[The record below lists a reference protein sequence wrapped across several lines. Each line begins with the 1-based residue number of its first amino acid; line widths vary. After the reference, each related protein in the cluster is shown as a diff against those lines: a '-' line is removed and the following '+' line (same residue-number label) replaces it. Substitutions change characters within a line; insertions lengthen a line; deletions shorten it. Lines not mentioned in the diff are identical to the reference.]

1 MSKNRYQAKKEE
13 KEILLFSKYKK
24 ASNDILVSSLSS
36 SNSMEQ
42 LAAARELQ
50 LRGGREVI
58 QLANTFCQSS
68 DYKKRKL
75 GVFILGQIS
84 LTSEKEEQAV
94 FDILTKH
101 ATEDKSAIVRS
112 TAIESMA
119 HRYSK
124 NSLFATSLTKHCF
137 MTFNNKSVYVRRAT
151 AFALSFINDEKTIP
165 LLVSLCNDEND
176 EVKNWAAFAIN
187 SNEYDTKEI
196 RDCFFEMLSAP
207 NSEIKGEAIT
217 GLARCHDM
225 RVIPVLKQELKQK
238 VVYDDLIEA
247 VENIGD
253 KSFLPILE
261 SLLSEFDDDD
271 ELIQGVI
278 YKLQKMKR

>member
-24 ASNDILVSSLSS
+24 ASNDILVTSLSS

-50 LRGGREVI
+50 LRGGEEVI

-68 DYKKRKL
+68 DYRKRKL

-94 FDILTKH
+94 FDILTKL

-119 HRYSK
+119 HRYNK
-124 NSLFATSLTKHCF
+124 NNLFSTSLIKHCF
-137 MTFNNKSVYVRRAT
+137 MTFNNKSVYARRAT
-151 AFALSFINDEKTIP
+151 AFALSSVNDEKTIP
-165 LLVSLCNDEND
+165 LLVSLCNDKND

-187 SNEYDTKEI
+187 SNKYDTKEI
-196 RDCFFEMLSAP
+196 RDCFFEMLSDS
-207 NSEIKGEAIT
+207 NSEM
-217 GLARCHDM
+217 L
-225 RVIPVLKQELKQK
+225 V
-238 VVYDDLIEA
+238 
-247 VENIGD
+247 
-253 KSFLPILE
+253 
-261 SLLSEFDDDD
+261 
-271 ELIQGVI
+271 
-278 YKLQKMKR
+278 

>member
-1 MSKNRYQAKKEE
+1 MSKNRNQAQKEE

-24 ASNDILVSSLSS
+24 ASNDILVFSLSS

-50 LRGGREVI
+50 LRGGYEVI
-58 QLANTFCQSS
+58 QLANTFCQNS

-75 GVFILGQIS
+75 GVFILGQINFI
-84 LTSEKEEQAV
+84 SEKEEQTA
-94 FDILTKH
+94 FDILTKL
-101 ATEDKSAIVRS
+101 AIEDKSAMVRS

-119 HRYSK
+119 HRCNK
-124 NSLFATSLTKHCF
+124 NSSFYTLLMKYCS

-165 LLVSLCNDEND
+165 LLVSLCNDESD

-196 RDCFFEMLSAP
+196 RDCFFEMFSDP

-225 RVIPVLKQELKQK
+225 RVITVLKQELKQK
-238 VVYDDLIEA
+238 IVYDDIIKA
-247 VENIGD
+247 VESLGD
-253 KSFLPILE
+253 RNFIPILE
-261 SLLSEFDDDD
+261 SLLSDFNDDD
-271 ELIQGVI
+271 ELIQNVI
-278 YKLQKMKR
+278 CKLQKKR